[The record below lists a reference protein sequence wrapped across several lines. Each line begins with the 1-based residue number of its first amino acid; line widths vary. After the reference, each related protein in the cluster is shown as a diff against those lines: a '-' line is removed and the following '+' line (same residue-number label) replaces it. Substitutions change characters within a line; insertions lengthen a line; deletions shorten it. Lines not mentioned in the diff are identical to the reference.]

1 MSMSKGFVQ
10 VLIILAVISLLGVG
24 GFLYL
29 KEKNV
34 FKLTANTQPESSLES
49 QKLKENLGEVKKYN
63 DESGFSFNYFSKFSV
78 EDATPLNSSVYYSL
92 LEVSS
97 KSYPEGKVTI
107 GVKDTKYGSVA
118 DWLNKDLEAPPNTS
132 LVGATSLA
140 GFPAK
145 QYSYEMNSQKYAK
158 IAAIDK
164 GILYEI
170 TYLADSP
177 VFEELA
183 GNITSSF
190 TVESSSQSSSGSSPD
205 DAVYETEEV
214 VE

>member
-1 MSMSKGFVQ
+1 MSKGFVQ
-10 VLIILAVISLLGVG
+10 VLIILAVVALLGVG
-24 GFLYL
+24 GYVYL
-29 KEKNV
+29 KKKDI
-34 FKLTANTQPESSLES
+34 FKPVES
-49 QKLKENLGEVKKYN
+49 QKLKQSLGEVKKYN

-78 EDATPLNSSVYYSL
+78 EDATPANSAVYYSL
-92 LEVSS
+92 LEVGS

-107 GVKDTKYGSVA
+107 GVKDTKYESIE
-118 DWLNKDLEAPPNTS
+118 DWLKKDPEAPKNTS
-132 LVGATSLA
+132 LVGATSLS

-145 QYSYEMNSQKYAK
+145 QYSYEVSSQKYAK

-170 TYLADSP
+170 TYLADLP

-190 TVESSSQSSSGSSPD
+190 TVLGESQNSSGSASQSSSATSSD